1 MILATFPTEPAL
13 MHAVEQLRAGHTG
26 EVEIYTPT
34 EPEPSE
40 GGSCMPL
47 VILVCGVAG
56 AILAFLMQAYADAI
70 NYPLNIGGRP
80 DMSWPAY
87 IPTTFE
93 LGVLAAMLGGFFGYM
108 IVNRLPRLYE
118 PIDESEAIRAASRNG
133 YVVAVREPDRDRTHA
148 ILAALDPLAVEE
160 VAE

>member
-1 MILATFPTEPAL
+1 MILATFPTETAL
-13 MHAVEQLRAGHTG
+13 MDAVARLRTGQAGD
-26 EVEIYTPT
+26 VETYTPT
-34 EPEPSE
+34 EPEQSE

-47 VILVCGVAG
+47 VILVCGVVG
-56 AILAFLMQAYADAI
+56 AIATFLMQAYATTI
-70 NYPLNIGGRP
+70 SYPLNIGGRP
-80 DMSWPAY
+80 NLSWPAY
-87 IPTTFE
+87 VPTTFE

-118 PIDESEAIRAASRNG
+118 PIDESEAIRAASRSG
-133 YVVAVREPDRDRTHA
+133 YVVAVRHADRDHTHA